1 MDNLG
6 FPEPALVVGHW
17 KECLESLHLKST
29 NKKWSFCIINSFNQY
44 WTQDH
49 QENKACWK
57 EKGGGGEMFSFLF
70 EDFKQEGIRNGHSK
84 INLYPKLF
92 SLDDSAH
99 TGNLK
104 TE

>member
-1 MDNLG
+1 
-6 FPEPALVVGHW
+6 
-17 KECLESLHLKST
+17 
-29 NKKWSFCIINSFNQY
+29 
-44 WTQDH
+44 
-49 QENKACWK
+49 
-57 EKGGGGEMFSFLF
+57 MFSFLF